1 LAEELRHSN
10 TLAFLATYN
19 ERANIDHMLDAI
31 LALPTRCDV
40 LVVDDNSSDGTGA
53 VLTARAN
60 CEARLHLVFRP
71 KRLGVGSA
79 HRLGWLYARHHG
91 YSRIVTLDADLSHDP
106 LDIPRLL
113 AALDAGADV
122 ALGSR
127 FVPHGKLD
135 YTGYRRFVSRTGNR
149 LVRTL
154 LRLPI
159 AEFTTSLRAARLDRV
174 PAGLVETTPQ
184 NGYGFFVTTAVRMAR
199 QKLHLTEVPI
209 HFRNRHSGVS
219 KLPKTEILLSAAN
232 VLRLALDRRPFKE
245 DLDRGA
251 TSEDCGHCDA
261 PFVVHMSNGDRT
273 CLRCNSEALFLGHC
287 DSKGASGL
295 APYTASLRKSGT
307 ASRSTR

>member
-1 LAEELRHSN
+1 
-10 TLAFLATYN
+10 
-19 ERANIDHMLDAI
+19 MLDAI

-40 LVVDDNSSDGTGA
+40 LVVDDNSSDGTA
-53 VLTARAN
+53 AALTARAGRD
-60 CEARLHLVFRP
+60 ARVHLIFRP
-71 KRLGVGSA
+71 QRLGVGSA

-174 PAGLVETTPQ
+174 PIGLVETTPQ

-199 QKLHLTEVPI
+199 QRLHLTEIPI
-209 HFRNRHSGVS
+209 HFHNRHSGVS

-232 VLRLALDRRPFKE
+232 LLRLAVDRRPFE
-245 DLDRGA
+245 QDLDRRE
-251 TSEDCGHCDA
+251 TSEDCAHCGA
-261 PFVVHMSNGDRT
+261 PFVVRMPNGERT
-273 CLRCNSEALFLGHC
+273 CLRCNHTAPFRRRRDPE
-287 DSKGASGL
+287 GAAGL
-295 APYTASLRKSGT
+295 VPHPDSLRKPGT
-307 ASRSTR
+307 APRSAR